1 MQSTWRRQL
10 QYAAI
15 VMILLWTAA
24 PSMAQSSPP
33 GSSPSDPAWPHVLTI
48 NGASVVV
55 YQPQAIEW
63 PNHETL
69 TTREAIAI
77 TLPGEKTP
85 VLGTTEISF
94 STQTD
99 AATNQVIL

>member
-1 MQSTWRRQL
+1 
-10 QYAAI
+10 
-15 VMILLWTAA
+15 
-24 PSMAQSSPP
+24 
-33 GSSPSDPAWPHVLTI
+33 
-48 NGASVVV
+48 VVV

-69 TTREAIAI
+69 MTREAIAI

-85 VLGTTEISF
+85 ILGTTEISF

-99 AATNQVIL
+99 AASGNVVLSNPQLLTSHFPTLDTA